1 MIRYIKNNI
10 VFCCPK
16 FVSIFLL
23 VFLSIGCS
31 EDFLNKNSLTQLSS
45 ETFWK
50 SEQDVTTALTGVYG
64 QLQFNKFSWLTP
76 SLSTLSDEA
85 DRGEFEAFAQ
95 GVIEPSSGDVSA
107 VYNALYQTLAGCNDF
122 LVNIEKVSINDQNRS
137 RYIGEIKF
145 IRALTNFRLTQYF
158 GDAVLAMEPLT
169 LENGKRPKSKKE
181 EVLAAVIADLDDA
194 IKGLPDIAYN
204 GHAVRGAAYALKGK
218 VLLSMG
224 DHPGAVNAFKEV
236 LNTHFSLSSNLK
248 DVFIDGAQ
256 ENSREILFSIR
267 FLAPNSLQDPR
278 WGVDVWY
285 GRGERTIPL
294 RSFVDEFLCIDGLTI
309 SQSPLY
315 DPKKPFVNRDPRL
328 DVSVLYPGKP
338 WPGYPNGFDQGTG
351 GSGTPNGLIM
361 EKFLNKS
368 KFPATEYS
376 VNPSEQDWVEIRYA
390 DVLLMYAEAL
400 NETSGPVQQVYD
412 ALNAI
417 RSRPSTHMP
426 PIQQGLTKDQMR
438 EAIRYERKIEL
449 AFEGQRY
456 FDLKRWEIIQ
466 DVVPRVKNVL
476 GKNKV
481 FLPHHYLW
489 PIPEAALNNNDL
501 LKQNPGY

>member
-10 VFCCPK
+10 VFCCRK
-16 FVSIFLL
+16 FFPAFILAFM
-23 VFLSIGCS
+23 FIGCS

-45 ETFWK
+45 DTFWK
-50 SEQDVTTALTGVYG
+50 SEEDVRSALAGVYG
-64 QLQFNKFSWLTP
+64 QLQFNKLSWMTP

-85 DRGEFEAFAQ
+85 DRGEYEGFAQ
-95 GVIEPSSGDVSA
+95 GVIEPTSADVTA
-107 VYNALYQTLAGCNDF
+107 VYNSLYQTLASCNDF
-122 LVNIEKVSINDQNRS
+122 LANIEQVAMADQDRARYVS
-137 RYIGEIKF
+137 EVKF

-169 LENGKRPKSKKE
+169 LENGKRPKSRKE
-181 EVLAAVIADLDDA
+181 EIFAAVIADLDEA
-194 IKGLPDIAYN
+194 IGGLPDIAYN
-204 GHAVRGAAYALKGK
+204 GHAVRGTAYALKGK
-218 VLLSMG
+218 VLLYMK
-224 DHPGAVNAFKEV
+224 DYAGAVNAFKGV
-236 LNTHFSLSSNLK
+236 LNTHFSLSNNLK
-248 DVFIDGAQ
+248 DVFIDGTQ
-256 ENSREILFSIR
+256 EKSPEILFSIR
-267 FLAPNSLQDPR
+267 FLAPNNLQDPR

-285 GRGERTIPL
+285 GRGERAIPL
-294 RSFVDEFLCIDGLTI
+294 QSFVDEFLSSDGLSV

-315 DPKKPFVNRDPRL
+315 DPKKPFANRDPRL

-338 WPGYPNGFDQGTG
+338 WPGYANGFQPSAGA
-351 GSGTPNGLIM
+351 GTPNGLII

-368 KFPATEYS
+368 KFPAQEYS

-400 NETSGPVQQVYD
+400 NETAGPVKEVYD
-412 ALNAI
+412 AVNAI

-426 PIQQGLTKDQMR
+426 PIQPGISQDQMR
-438 EAIRYERKIEL
+438 LAIRFERKIEL

-456 FDLKRWEIIQ
+456 FDLKRWGIIQ
-466 DVVPRVKNVL
+466 DVVPKEKNVL

-501 LKQNPGY
+501 LEQNPGY

>member
-1 MIRYIKNNI
+1 MIWFIKNNI
-10 VFCCPK
+10 IRCCYKYVPA
-16 FVSIFLL
+16 IILTFL
-23 VFLSIGCS
+23 FTGCS

-50 SEQDVTTALTGVYG
+50 SEDDVKTALAAVYG
-64 QLQFNKFSWLTP
+64 QLQFNRLSWMTP

-85 DRGEFEAFAQ
+85 DRGEYEGFAQ
-95 GVIEPSSGDVSA
+95 GVIEPTSADVTA
-107 VYNALYQTLAGCNDF
+107 VYNSLYQTLASCNDF
-122 LVNIEKVSINDQNRS
+122 LANIEKVTMADQDRA
-137 RYIGEIKF
+137 RYVSEVKF

-181 EVLAAVIADLDDA
+181 EIYAAIIADLDEA
-194 IKGLPDIAYN
+194 IGGLPEIAYN
-204 GHAVRGAAYALKGK
+204 GHAVRGTAYAMKGK
-218 VLLSMG
+218 VLLYMK
-224 DHPGAVNAFKEV
+224 DYPGAVNAFKGV
-236 LNTHFSLSSNLK
+236 LNKQFSLSSNLK
-248 DVFIDGAQ
+248 DVFIDGTQ
-256 ENSREILFSIR
+256 EKSPEILFSIR
-267 FLAPNSLQDPR
+267 FLAPNNLQDPR

-285 GRGERTIPL
+285 GRGERAVPL
-294 RSFVDEFLCIDGLTI
+294 QSFVDEFLCIDGRSI

-315 DPKKPFVNRDPRL
+315 DPKKPYVNRDPRL

-338 WPGYPNGFDQGTG
+338 WPGHPNGFQPSAGA
-351 GSGTPNGLIM
+351 GTPNGLII

-368 KFPATEYS
+368 KFPAQEYS

-400 NETSGPVQQVYD
+400 NETAGPNQEVYN

-426 PIQQGLTKDQMR
+426 AIQPGLSKDQMR
-438 EAIRYERKIEL
+438 EAIRFERKIEM
-449 AFEGQRY
+449 AFEGTRY
-456 FDLKRWEIIQ
+456 FDLKRWGIIQ
-466 DVVPRVKNVL
+466 DVVPKVKNVL
-476 GKNKV
+476 GRNKV
-481 FLPHHYLW
+481 FLQQHYLW

-501 LKQNPGY
+501 LVQNPGY